1 MTGATRCVTPNCD
14 SLADPATM
22 DHSVRSCC
30 RVHGLQL
37 LVTRSRSGLPTHDPH
52 ISVDATPY
60 MRWLVDLE
68 DSRTLEYDGHTLTH
82 VTQRTAAVLTG
93 CTPTTLS
100 NITHGHRSRIKPA
113 TAEKLDPWVL
123 RTSVVGT
130 AESRLREVIGDG
142 LVTSPRVADRLLAG
156 TIVVDRRGVAWQR
169 WGDRFRPPVTTS
181 VTSKWPTYPV
191 RVLWVPPA

>member
-1 MTGATRCVTPNCD
+1 MTVTRCWAKGCD
-14 SLADPATM
+14 SLVDPAPM
-22 DHSVRSCC
+22 DSTVSAYC
-30 RVHGLQL
+30 RVHGLWR
-37 LVTRSRSGLPTHDPH
+37 LVTWSRRGLPVHDPH
-52 ISVDATPY
+52 ITVDASPY

-68 DSRTLEYDGHTLTH
+68 DSQTLEYDGHTLTH

-100 NITHGHRSRIKPA
+100 NIAHGHRPRIKPA
-113 TAEKLDPWVL
+113 TAKKLDPWVL

-130 AESRLREVIGDG
+130 AESRVREVIGDG
-142 LVTSPRVADRLLAG
+142 LVTSPRVADRLPVG
-156 TIVVDRRGVAWQR
+156 TVVVDRRGVSWQR
-169 WGDRFRPPVTTS
+169 WGDRFRPPVTTA